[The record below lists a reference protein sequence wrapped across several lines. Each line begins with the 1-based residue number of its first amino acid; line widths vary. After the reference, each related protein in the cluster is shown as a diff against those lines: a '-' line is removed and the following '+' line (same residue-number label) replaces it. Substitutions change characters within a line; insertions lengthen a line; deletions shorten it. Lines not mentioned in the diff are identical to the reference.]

1 MTQHA
6 LQIVAERVLKRPAIL
21 ECTRLVGFTD
31 AEIAR
36 IFGIG
41 PMVVSEWI
49 GGKRAIPR
57 VRHQA
62 LALFVYALA
71 RFYHGDLR
79 DAPRTAH
86 ALRARLLFK
95 AINPLLEIAIA
106 ECGEVHPYEPPEDPN
121 DDWEELA
128 PAWFSDE
135 AEAMAKD
142 MLERLR
148 AVVVK

>member
-62 LALFVYALA
+62 LALFVYAQ
-71 RFYHGDLR
+71 
-79 DAPRTAH
+79 
-86 ALRARLLFK
+86 